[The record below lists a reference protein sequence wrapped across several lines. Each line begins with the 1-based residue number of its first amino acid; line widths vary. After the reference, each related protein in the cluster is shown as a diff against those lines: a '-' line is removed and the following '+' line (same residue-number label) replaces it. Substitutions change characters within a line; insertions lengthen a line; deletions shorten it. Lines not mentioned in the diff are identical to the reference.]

1 MLLSR
6 KLKKD
11 FTYRGLGGKTF
22 YIEFEVSKDEV
33 IQKVAEGN
41 WACYNFMDRRKDFN
55 HFWTKKLYY
64 GKIDGLGYIIA
75 EDELQ

>member
-33 IQKVAEGN
+33 IQK
-41 WACYNFMDRRKDFN
+41 
-55 HFWTKKLYY
+55 H
-64 GKIDGLGYIIA
+64 
-75 EDELQ
+75 

>member
-33 IQKVAEGN
+33 LTKALVEGN
-41 WACYNFMDRRKDFN
+41 WA
-55 HFWTKKLYY
+55 WTDEKTSTIF
-64 GKIDGLGYIIA
+64 GQRNYIM
-75 EDELQ
+75 EKSMV